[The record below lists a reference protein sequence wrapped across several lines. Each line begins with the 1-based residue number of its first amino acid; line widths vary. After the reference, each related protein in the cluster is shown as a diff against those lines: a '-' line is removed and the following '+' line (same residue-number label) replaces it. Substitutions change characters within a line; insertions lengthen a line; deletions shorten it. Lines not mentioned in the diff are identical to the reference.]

1 MAKIKV
7 KLQDLHDLYV
17 EQLRDLYSAETQLL
31 KALPKMAASA
41 TDPDLRQGFE
51 DHLVQT
57 QEQVGRL
64 EGLFQDLEQ
73 DPGGHTCQAM
83 LGLVK
88 EGEEMIREKAA
99 PAVKDA
105 GLIAAAQRIEHYEIA
120 GYGTVAAYADLLG
133 LEQQAMVLRTTLEEE
148 KETDARLTVAAR
160 EINIEA
166 AEG

>member
-1 MAKIKV
+1 M
-7 KLQDLHDLYV
+7 KLQDLHDLYL

-41 TDPDLRQGFE
+41 TDSDLKQGFE

-64 EGLFQDLEQ
+64 EGLFQDL
-73 DPGGHTCQAM
+73 GGHTCQAM

-105 GLIAAAQRIEHYEIA
+105 GLMAAAQRIEHYEIA

-133 LEQQAMVLRTTLEEE
+133 LERQAMVLRTTLEEE
-148 KETDARLTVAAR
+148 KETDARLTLAAR
-160 EINIEA
+160 EINVEA

>member
-1 MAKIKV
+1 MAKIEV
-7 KLQDLHDLYV
+7 KLQDLHDLYL

-41 TDPDLRQGFE
+41 TDPDLKQGFE

-64 EGLFQDLEQ
+64 EGLFQELEQ
-73 DPGGHTCQAM
+73 DP
-83 LGLVK
+83 
-88 EGEEMIREKAA
+88 
-99 PAVKDA
+99 

-133 LEQQAMVLRTTLEEE
+133 LERQAMVLRTTLEEE
-148 KETDARLTVAAR
+148 KETDARLTLAAR
-160 EINIEA
+160 EINVEA